1 LIRHLLRH
9 TIFFIWQRESLYK
22 VVSLVLGVVR
32 TEAAASTAS
41 LGQTEVAV
49 GTGVGRL
56 ARAVDDGTSV
66 GNDDGAE
73 KISSA
78 AERNVERLR
87 ALAARTQRRLHLLA
101 DPVRPV
107 VVRRRDGQAEG
118 VAQLGR
124 HHPTEVL
131 RQFDALDFLGA
142 GVRPAQLVALR
153 VHRQRVRQLDVVPH
167 VHRPVTAEN

>member
-1 LIRHLLRH
+1 LAK
-9 TIFFIWQRESLYK
+9 ESLNK
-22 VVSLVLGVVR
+22 VVALVLRVFR
-32 TEAAASTAS
+32 TEAAASAAS
-41 LGQTEVAV
+41 LGQTEVAL

-56 ARAVDDGTSV
+56 ARAVDDGTRV
-66 GNDDGAE
+66 GHDDGAE
-73 KISSA
+73 QISTT
-78 AERNVERLR
+78 AERHVERLR
-87 ALAARTQRRLHLLA
+87 ALAARPQRRLHLLA

-118 VAQLGR
+118 VAQLGG

-142 GVRPAQLVALR
+142 GVRPAQLVALG

-167 VHRPVTAEN
+167 VHRSDRQEICEQ